1 MDYTVIN
8 SVPSK
13 KKKKCT
19 RTWPWKANT
28 SRNLTTCHNFTGH
41 WPSSR
46 TQTNHTPWT
55 SNSQKHP
62 RVSLKNHNS
71 TLSETPKAFSLSFS
85 LSRHSPSSLRQA
97 RLAFIFFSF
106 FSSLN
111 HSLIRFIDPT
121 VQVSPPMTMMTP
133 PPLDVHTNSLSLSLY
148 LFPLYIFSIYRR
160 HWFLAQF
167 WYPRVSGSIQR
178 HRNGFDF

>member
-1 MDYTVIN
+1 MFH
-8 SVPSK
+8 PK

-71 TLSETPKAFSLSFS
+71 TLSETPKAFSLS
-85 LSRHSPSSLRQA
+85 L
-97 RLAFIFFSF
+97 
-106 FSSLN
+106 
-111 HSLIRFIDPT
+111 
-121 VQVSPPMTMMTP
+121 
-133 PPLDVHTNSLSLSLY
+133 SLSLSAQS
-148 LFPLYIFSIYRR
+148 LFSSPSPLGFYIFFFLLITQSLTHQIHRSNGPGFSTNDHDDSAAVRCTYQLSLSVSVSLSPIY
-160 HWFLAQF
+160 
-167 WYPRVSGSIQR
+167 I
-178 HRNGFDF
+178 

>member
-1 MDYTVIN
+1 MFH
-8 SVPSK
+8 PK

-85 LSRHSPSSLRQA
+85 LSLGTVPLLFAKPAWRLFFFLSSRHSITHSSD
-97 RLAFIFFSF
+97 S
-106 FSSLN
+106 
-111 HSLIRFIDPT
+111 
-121 VQVSPPMTMMTP
+121 
-133 PPLDVHTNSLSLSLY
+133 
-148 LFPLYIFSIYRR
+148 
-160 HWFLAQF
+160 
-167 WYPRVSGSIQR
+167 SIQR
-178 HRNGFDF
+178 SRFLHQWPWWLRRR

>member
-1 MDYTVIN
+1 MFH
-8 SVPSK
+8 PK
-13 KKKKCT
+13 KKRCT

-46 TQTNHTPWT
+46 TQTNHRPWT

-111 HSLIRFIDPT
+111 HSLTISD
-121 VQVSPPMTMMTP
+121 S
-133 PPLDVHTNSLSLSLY
+133 
-148 LFPLYIFSIYRR
+148 
-160 HWFLAQF
+160 
-167 WYPRVSGSIQR
+167 SIQR
-178 HRNGFDF
+178 SRFLHQWPWWLRRR